1 MPSIDKTLAPW
12 YYLFAIKMIYKFIID
27 DALKGMILM
36 NENNVKEYSVE
47 LKPKSGMAMLI
58 LLIFA

>member
-1 MPSIDKTLAPW
+1 
-12 YYLFAIKMIYKFIID
+12 
-27 DALKGMILM
+27 M

-58 LLIFA
+58 LLIFAELAAIAGFVLSAV